1 MVRLRTRSHAG
12 TGSPRVTG
20 DRQPG
25 DPLPE
30 PIFPLSPAHEVAD
43 ELEFHIE
50 MRAREFV
57 ARGVDPVEARRLA
70 MQRFADLRHVTAECH
85 QIAEQREHA
94 VRRTRYI
101 ANFTQDVA
109 FAARMLRHR
118 LGFAVMALLPL
129 ALGIGATTAMY
140 SVVDGVML
148 RPLPFSHPERLVAI
162 WATESGW
169 KNDNATAIAW
179 NSVVIGHQDYDALSQ
194 RNRTLSQVAAWG
206 RDGGMLG
213 DAAGGFAEV
222 SAVRVTASIFDLLGV
237 HPALGRPILAA
248 ENVLN
253 GPHVAL
259 LGWETW
265 QNRFKGDSAII
276 GRSVTFNDAPYTIV
290 GIMPPRL
297 RLDRTIAPA
306 AIWTPAFQGKDDIPT
321 QHNRSYRGLARLASG
336 ATIGQANADVARIL
350 ADVKT
355 SWKGTP
361 GGTSGRAVNWQE
373 DQVGPVRS
381 SLIILSGAVALLLL
395 IACVNVAT
403 LMFGEAARRQPE
415 IAARAALGAT
425 PSRLARQ
432 LLTESVV
439 ISVFGAVVG
448 LGLGWI
454 LTRAL
459 VALAPAKIPGLADVR
474 FDGRVFL
481 FAAVCAVVTG
491 IAFGVLPT
499 FALLRWGRH
508 SAVRIGGG
516 QTARGELQIQRALV
530 AIEVALSLVMLIG
543 SSLLGRS
550 LVRLADV
557 DTGFVPEGL
566 MFVQPSAPLRIW
578 ADSLA
583 ATNYVAAAVRTIAAI
598 PGVAAVSGSNSGMFN
613 GNSSSS
619 PIKVVGQP
627 GDGPQRDVQQRVVLP
642 DYFHTMRVPILT
654 GRDFSTSDN
663 SSSERVAIISAAEAR
678 RDFPSGRA
686 LGQRVLWQGQPWTV
700 IGVAGDVH
708 YTGLATDFQ
717 PTIYIP
723 NGQWGGDWM
732 YYLVRAS
739 GSGDGTNLM
748 QVIRNRLA
756 TVNPAV
762 TIAAITPVPSLVQ
775 HSYAEERY
783 RALLGSLFGI
793 IGSALA
799 AVGMFGVISRTVS
812 RRMREAGIR
821 VALGAPA
828 RSLTRLMMRETL
840 IGAGIGVAVGLPTA
854 AWLARGLT
862 PYLFGV
868 HAADPVAFAVA
879 LFLLT
884 GATIAAT
891 LPPARRA
898 GRVDPVTVLRSE

>member
-1 MVRLRTRSHAG
+1 M
-12 TGSPRVTG
+12 TG
-20 DRQPG
+20 DRQAG

-30 PIFPLSPAHEVAD
+30 PIFPLSPANEVAD

-50 MRAREFV
+50 MRTRELV
-57 ARGVDPVEARRLA
+57 ARGVDPADARRQAL
-70 MQRFADLRHVTAECH
+70 QRFQDFRHVTDECH
-85 QIAEQREHA
+85 QIAEQREHT

-101 ANFTQDVA
+101 TNFAQDVA
-109 FAARMLRHR
+109 FAVRMLRHR

-129 ALGIGATTAMY
+129 ALGIGATTAMF

-148 RPLPFSHPERLVAI
+148 RPLPFTHPERLVAI
-162 WATESGW
+162 WATENAW
-169 KNDNATAIAW
+169 KNDNASAIAW
-179 NSVVIGHQDYDALSQ
+179 NSVVIGQQDYDAL
-194 RNRTLSQVAAWG
+194 RDRARMLSQVAAWG

-213 DAAGGFAEV
+213 DAAGSFTQV
-222 SAVRVTASIFDLLGV
+222 SGVRVTASIFDLLGV
-237 HPALGRPILAA
+237 HPQLGRAFLPS
-248 ENVLN
+248 ENVLR

-265 QNRFKGDSAII
+265 QNRFNGDSGII

-290 GIMPPRL
+290 GIMPPRV

-306 AIWTPAFQGKDDIPT
+306 AIWIPAFQGTEDIPSH
-321 QHNRSYRGLARLASG
+321 HNRSYRGLGRLAAG
-336 ATIGQANADVARIL
+336 ATLAQANGEVGRIL
-350 ADVKT
+350 ADVKA

-361 GGTSGRAVNWQE
+361 DGTSGRAVNWQD
-373 DQVGPVRS
+373 DQIGPVRS
-381 SLIILSGAVALLLL
+381 SLLILAGAVALLLL

-432 LLTESVV
+432 MLTESVV
-439 ISVFGAVVG
+439 ISGCGAAVG
-448 LGLGWI
+448 LVLGWG

-481 FAAVCAVVTG
+481 FAAICAVATG
-491 IAFGVLPT
+491 IAFGVIPT

-508 SAVRIGGG
+508 SAVRIGAG

-550 LVRLADV
+550 LVRLTEV

-566 MFVQPSAPLRIW
+566 MFVQTTAPLRIW
-578 ADSLA
+578 ADSLS
-583 ATNYVAAAVRTIAAI
+583 ATRYVDAAVRELAAI

-619 PIKVVGQP
+619 PVKVIGEP
-627 GDGPQRDVQQRVVLP
+627 GDSPARDIQQRVVLP
-642 DYFHTMRVPILT
+642 DYFHTMRVPIVA
-654 GRDFSTSDN
+654 GRDFSQSDN

-678 RDFPSGRA
+678 RDFPAASP

-717 PTIYIP
+717 PTIYVP
-723 NGQWGGDWM
+723 SGQRGGDWM
-732 YYLVRAS
+732 YFLVRANGAS
-739 GSGDGTNLM
+739 DGASLGRA
-748 QVIRNRLA
+748 IRERLA
-756 TVNPAV
+756 GVNPAV
-762 TIAAITPVPSLVQ
+762 TIAAITAVPTLVQ
-775 HSYAEERY
+775 RSYAEERY
-783 RALLGSLFGI
+783 RTLLGSLFGV
-793 IGSALA
+793 IGSVLA
-799 AVGMFGVISRTVS
+799 AVGMFGVISRTVA

-821 VALGAPA
+821 VALGASA
-828 RSLTRLMMRETL
+828 QSLTRLMMRETL
-840 IGAGIGVAVGLPTA
+840 IGAGIGVALGLPVA
-854 AWLARGLT
+854 AWLARLLT
-862 PYLFGV
+862 PYLFGI
-868 HAADPVAFAVA
+868 HAADPLAFAGALLLLAVA
-879 LFLLT
+879 TL
-884 GATIAAT
+884 AAT
-891 LPPARRA
+891 VPPARRA
-898 GRVDPVTVLRSE
+898 GRVDPVTVLRTD